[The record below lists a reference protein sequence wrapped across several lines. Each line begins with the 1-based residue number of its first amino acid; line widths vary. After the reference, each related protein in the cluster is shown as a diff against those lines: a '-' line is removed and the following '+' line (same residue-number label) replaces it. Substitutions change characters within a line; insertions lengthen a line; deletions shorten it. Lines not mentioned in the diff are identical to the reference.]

1 MFCTNC
7 GNTLG
12 NDAKFCPNC
21 GTKIDAAEVPF
32 PSASSNSVNEEKT
45 VYDPFEHETDAFNS
59 ENSSSDITTAVNDIL
74 NDSGSYFEDRY
85 DPLDAPTELLS
96 DDPFVSSLDS
106 SVSEPSEAN
115 KPDVAPPFEG
125 FKDEPLSETP
135 PPVDESIFGNAIKAE
150 DIKDDS
156 ALPPPPVLE
165 PIRNNN
171 TSFDASSNKDNL
183 DTVYVPQDHTFGNN
197 PFNNSDFAPNNGQQ
211 FGDPVQ
217 QPYPAGGMVPPPAA
231 EAPVQKKV
239 GGGKMFIASIIAF
252 ITILV
257 LLTFSLAVSVKFGA
271 SGSTLKGRIK
281 KLNKN
286 TLLSAEFDDDEV
298 SNNIYKTL
306 GFRSITDGDA
316 DKDDFKEYLME
327 SDMLEYLGQNVK
339 NYADYIIEGE
349 GKDPTITS
357 EDIRNDFFKENNDV
371 AEDIFGKKLNKKALN
386 KVQSR
391 LEANDVD
398 KSLSISEWN
407 NSSLFSMSDYNYIF
421 SYLTL
426 GIMIAIVFLFL
437 IWIALIVDRKGRHV
451 CGFFGTIFSITGLLM
466 FIIGVGVLG
475 VCSILFAVTS
485 NVIFYLI
492 PNVLFWFGI
501 IALCFGAGELFVGG
515 IFRKISK
522 SKKRKE
528 KAAKAAQ
535 AQNPVPMPVQ

>member
-1 MFCTNC
+1 
-7 GNTLG
+7 
-12 NDAKFCPNC
+12 
-21 GTKIDAAEVPF
+21 
-32 PSASSNSVNEEKT
+32 
-45 VYDPFEHETDAFNS
+45 
-59 ENSSSDITTAVNDIL
+59 
-74 NDSGSYFEDRY
+74 
-85 DPLDAPTELLS
+85 
-96 DDPFVSSLDS
+96 
-106 SVSEPSEAN
+106 
-115 KPDVAPPFEG
+115 
-125 FKDEPLSETP
+125 
-135 PPVDESIFGNAIKAE
+135 
-150 DIKDDS
+150 
-156 ALPPPPVLE
+156 
-165 PIRNNN
+165 
-171 TSFDASSNKDNL
+171 
-183 DTVYVPQDHTFGNN
+183 
-197 PFNNSDFAPNNGQQ
+197 
-211 FGDPVQ
+211 
-217 QPYPAGGMVPPPAA
+217 
-231 EAPVQKKV
+231 
-239 GGGKMFIASIIAF
+239 
-252 ITILV
+252 
-257 LLTFSLAVSVKFGA
+257 
-271 SGSTLKGRIK
+271 
-281 KLNKN
+281 
-286 TLLSAEFDDDEV
+286 
-298 SNNIYKTL
+298 
-306 GFRSITDGDA
+306 
-316 DKDDFKEYLME
+316 ME

-407 NSSLFSMSDYNYIF
+407 NRSLFSMSDYNYIF

-426 GIMIAIVFLFL
+426 GIMIAIVLLFL

-515 IFRKISK
+515 IFHKISK